1 MLATWQISTQSRTKH
16 PGSPSPWTRTCTWL
30 LSTSLSTWVRISM
43 CILITTKFWF
53 SEKAF
58 DITYV
63 RLKFSSPRP
72 ESFAIYKKIRNEPWK
87 PDPDPENGW
96 IPWQYYSASCM
107 DTYRVPESL
116 SIIQPIYEGDTQ
128 YAQKVGE
135 DRALCT
141 SEFSDISPLSGGNV
155 AFATLDGRPGAYN
168 FDHNRELQY
177 WVSATDI
184 RY

>member
-1 MLATWQISTQSRTKH
+1 M
-16 PGSPSPWTRTCTWL
+16 
-30 LSTSLSTWVRISM
+30 
-43 CILITTKFWF
+43 
-53 SEKAF
+53 
-58 DITYV
+58 
-63 RLKFSSPRP
+63 
-72 ESFAIYKKIRNEPWK
+72 N
-87 PDPDPENGW
+87 
-96 IPWQYYSASCM
+96 
-107 DTYRVPESL
+107 
-116 SIIQPIYEGDTQ
+116 EGDTQ

-184 RY
+184 RYDFLKPSMLCFNLSFYLKSVFDAFEHLWR